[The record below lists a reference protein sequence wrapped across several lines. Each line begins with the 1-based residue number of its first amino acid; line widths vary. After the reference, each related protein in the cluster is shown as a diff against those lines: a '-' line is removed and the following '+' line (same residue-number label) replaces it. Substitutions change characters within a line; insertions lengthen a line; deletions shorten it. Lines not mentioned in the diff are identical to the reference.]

1 MLGIESIVH
10 LRRYQM
16 YALSQ
21 AVVIKVVMLTVVIK
35 KKKEIIIVRRPDR
48 RKGYSH
54 YDIWAMTLMGLVSV
68 KASASCPR

>member
-1 MLGIESIVH
+1 
-10 LRRYQM
+10 M

-35 KKKEIIIVRRPDR
+35 KKEIIIVRRQGR

-54 YDIWAMTLMGLVSV
+54 YGIWAMTLLGLVSV